1 MIVVWRGHHMKQG
14 LFTTL
19 ALVGSSFCVVS
30 LHGQEQWM
38 PSPAFSL
45 GASALSITR
54 PAQGQLPFSVAGE
67 RGALFGQQDG
77 RWEAWAFPVKLVSH
91 FTIQAELAGYPIP
104 IDVNEL
110 ASTIEVNPE
119 RTTITYSHAAFTI
132 RQHMFAPRGGAAGS
146 PAAVVFFEIHA
157 GRAMAL
163 TFRFT
168 PEMLRMWPAANFGRP
183 SGAWVTAGT
192 SGYYIL
198 HTDNEKFVGAVGMP
212 GATPGVLPPYQERP
226 RTWPLEFKVSYEP
239 ARDGNRF
246 FPVLMG
252 AGSDAAD
259 LGRQLRAWSGAWASV
274 YSQTAAYYQHFFDSR
289 LTVHTPNPQ
298 FDLAMRWAELA
309 TDQCQVRFHDETG
322 LVAGYYSSADSARP
336 GFGWF
341 FGRDSLFTIYA
352 LNAYGDWELSRKAL
366 DFLLTRQRDDGKI
379 MHEFSQSADLVDW
392 KATPYFYAA
401 ADATPLLIMT
411 MADYWRASGDLEYV
425 RSKWS
430 AVQQAWKFTRAHDSD
445 GDGIYENT
453 EGTGWVE
460 SWPPGMPHQEI
471 YLAALDRQASS
482 AMAVLASA
490 MGDTGLAAAATK
502 QADLIAAHI
511 EAEYYNAERDGYAF
525 SRNADGSLDAAST
538 VFPAVAWWDG
548 TYSLAH
554 AAGSLRR
561 WASAEFSTD
570 WGLRDLSPAT
580 SFYDPISYHQ
590 GSVWPLYTGW
600 EALAQYRGGNAA
612 AGLAALMQNAG
623 QTFTQDLGYVTELL
637 SGEFFQPFGRSS
649 PHQLWSSA
657 MVITPAVRGLFGV
670 TEDAVHNTLQF
681 SPRLP
686 ASWNEAE
693 LINFRFGKSRMDV
706 RFARSGAGLRVTVR
720 MHEGEAPCLKS
731 PAEARPLRCGKNGL
745 DVALPVVEV
754 EQPTG
759 LPLPGAVTAGVK
771 ILSQVEGARQM
782 TLEMEGMG
790 GTNVDL
796 RYRFHRPNV
805 RVEGAAIANG
815 RVLVTFPS
823 GTGYQRKTVTFRW

>member
-1 MIVVWRGHHMKQG
+1 
-14 LFTTL
+14 
-19 ALVGSSFCVVS
+19 
-30 LHGQEQWM
+30 
-38 PSPAFSL
+38 
-45 GASALSITR
+45 
-54 PAQGQLPFSVAGE
+54 
-67 RGALFGQQDG
+67 
-77 RWEAWAFPVKLVSH
+77 
-91 FTIQAELAGYPIP
+91 
-104 IDVNEL
+104 
-110 ASTIEVNPE
+110 
-119 RTTITYSHAAFTI
+119 
-132 RQHMFAPRGGAAGS
+132 
-146 PAAVVFFEIHA
+146 
-157 GRAMAL
+157 
-163 TFRFT
+163 
-168 PEMLRMWPAANFGRP
+168 
-183 SGAWVTAGT
+183 
-192 SGYYIL
+192 
-198 HTDNEKFVGAVGMP
+198 
-212 GATPGVLPPYQERP
+212 
-226 RTWPLEFKVSYEP
+226 
-239 ARDGNRF
+239 
-246 FPVLMG
+246 
-252 AGSDAAD
+252 
-259 LGRQLRAWSGAWASV
+259 
-274 YSQTAAYYQHFFDSR
+274 
-289 LTVHTPNPQ
+289 
-298 FDLAMRWAELA
+298 
-309 TDQCQVRFHDETG
+309 
-322 LVAGYYSSADSARP
+322 
-336 GFGWF
+336 
-341 FGRDSLFTIYA
+341 
-352 LNAYGDWELSRKAL
+352 
-366 DFLLTRQRDDGKI
+366 
-379 MHEFSQSADLVDW
+379 
-392 KATPYFYAA
+392 
-401 ADATPLLIMT
+401 
-411 MADYWRASGDLEYV
+411 
-425 RSKWS
+425 
-430 AVQQAWKFTRAHDSD
+430 
-445 GDGIYENT
+445 
-453 EGTGWVE
+453 
-460 SWPPGMPHQEI
+460 
-471 YLAALDRQASS
+471 
-482 AMAVLASA
+482 
-490 MGDTGLAAAATK
+490 MGDTALAAAATK

-511 EAEYYNAERDGYAF
+511 EAEYYNAAHDGYAF
-525 SRNADGSLDAAST
+525 SRNADGSLDPAST

-554 AAGSLRR
+554 MAGSLRR
-561 WASAEFSTD
+561 WASEEFSTD

-670 TEDAVHNTLQF
+670 TEDAAHNTLQF

-805 RVEGAAIANG
+805 RVEGAAIVNG